1 MTTLTLVE
9 PAHMWVPPRADTMA
23 DVVFGT
29 ADLAGLTLDPEQRLV
44 IDAFCSVDEQGLW
57 AAIVGCLI
65 ESRQNGKTKGVLAP
79 IVLAELYDEDD
90 PDRIVWTAHRFK
102 TSRDAFTET
111 RALIDNSDA
120 LRRRVYKVN
129 ESHGEES
136 IELLNGALLEFLAR
150 SRMTARGLGGKLVV
164 LDEGFALQGGML
176 GALLPTLSARPNPH
190 VLVASS
196 ACMAD
201 SDQLRDLVKSG
212 RAGGDNTLAYLE
224 WCAPGSWKDP
234 GCADP
239 KCRHPKPPF
248 ETPGCALDDE
258 SLWALAN
265 HSLGRQR
272 ANGTGLTYRF
282 VRQERRRL
290 PPLEFGRERLGWHDD
305 PAGGDGP
312 PIAVEAWNRRKIPDL
327 DLVDRTRTPVFF
339 LDASPQMRS
348 ATIGVAL
355 PGAKPHVE
363 LAAHDAGTHWLLA
376 RAAQLKAR
384 HRSASWSAM
393 AGGAIGALIP
403 ALTAADVCKCG
414 AVRDE
419 AHVGAHVKDKEA
431 SLAAGTD
438 VCTCAAVRDEAHLG
452 AHESIGRIDI
462 ELFTVGD
469 MGRACSHLQS
479 LVDNQ
484 AFTHSGDPLFT
495 DALAGADKR
504 DVGEGLWVWG
514 WRVSTTDISPLYA
527 ATGALWALSQNPP
540 YNPLANIW

>member
-9 PAHMWVPPRADTMA
+9 PAHMWVPARADTMA
-23 DVVFGT
+23 DVVFGI
-29 ADLAGLTLDPEQRLV
+29 ADLAGLVLDPEQRLT
-44 IDAFCSVDEQGLW
+44 IDAFCSVDAQGLW
-57 AAIVGCLI
+57 AAIVACLV

-79 IVLAELYDEDD
+79 IVLAELYDQDD

-102 TSRDAFTET
+102 TSRDAFTEM

-120 LRRRVYKVN
+120 LRRRVYKIN

-150 SRMTARGLGGKLVV
+150 SRMTARGLGGKLIV

-196 ACMAD
+196 ACMVD

-212 RAGGDNTLAYLE
+212 RAGGDNSLAYLE
-224 WCAPGSWKDP
+224 WCAPGSWKEP

-258 SLWALAN
+258 ARWLPAN
-265 HSLGRQR
+265 HSLGRRR

-290 PPLEFGRERLGWHDD
+290 PSLEFGRERLGWHDD
-305 PAGGDGP
+305 PIGGGEQ
-312 PIAVEAWNRRKIPDL
+312 PITVEAWNRRKIDI
-327 DLVDRTRTPVFF
+327 DLVDRTKTPVFF

-355 PGAKPHVE
+355 ANQKPHVE
-363 LAAHDAGTHWLLA
+363 LAAHDAGTHWLVT
-376 RAAQLKAR
+376 RAAELKAK
-384 HRSASWSAM
+384 HPNASWSAM

-403 ALTAADVCKCG
+403 ALTAADVCTCG

-419 AHVGAHVKDKEA
+419 AHVSAHAEDPDSHFSVGKIE
-431 SLAAGTD
+431 
-438 VCTCAAVRDEAHLG
+438 V
-452 AHESIGRIDI
+452 
-462 ELFTVGD
+462 ELFTIGD
-469 MGRACSHLQS
+469 MGRACGHLQS

-495 DALAGADKR
+495 DALAGAVKR
-504 DVGEGLWVWG
+504 DIGEGLWVWG
-514 WRVSTTDISPLYA
+514 WRNSTTDISPLYA

-540 YNPLANIW
+540 YDPLANIW